1 MKLLFLAL
9 ELACI
14 FFVVV
19 MQLRS
24 FARTSKAMKRFADH
38 AVSAF
43 RNLSLKSVA
52 YDEGNLDA
60 EGELDRMI
68 HCHQPSAFS
77 SKYYDQVCE
86 AIDEIKET
94 SPAYS
99 VDDVAVAV
107 AGELDCD
114 TDEMVALIPV
124 IEAVRDNKDSIE
136 LINGAVLDSQEENDF
151 RNIILSTNA
160 YLVKNKGVASDFG
173 ILQDICERRLQAE
186 DEKIAESLSTPLYL
200 GLCGTFVGIIFGVMG
215 MLAGGGITTGSDSIL
230 WGVAIAMT
238 ASLLGLGLTTWNK
251 VKIYPETSAMLE
263 DAKNDYFDFMQR
275 ELMPSLSLGV
285 AGTLASFK
293 DVLGNFISKF
303 GNNISGYAETARLMN
318 KNLENEHLVLQEINN
333 LNITKASKTIA
344 ESFATLKE
352 SSDELKN
359 FKEYQVQLNGTIQRA
374 TEVASRLEGII
385 STFSGFVSS
394 LDKVANTTNETQEL
408 QKQFKESLETHFP
421 TIKDHE
427 TVWREQLDEISKD
440 TQKSSTEL
448 QEYLK
453 SSSEYIKGFVAD
465 NQTFLS
471 GLVDM
476 RDAAAQVKSSTDSQT
491 AQFAA
496 YKASMDTLKQSID
509 RLYDIEAGNQ
519 NGIMAALKAMLEENT
534 NPQYVQKLKDIQQA
548 LNELQSGRQEVLDA
562 AKGTLEEIKG
572 ISRDQVAAL
581 NQEKGRSARLESDK
595 AQLQRRIDTLE
606 EKAENK

>member
-1 MKLLFLAL
+1 MKLLFLVL

-14 FFVVV
+14 LLVIV
-19 MQLRS
+19 MQFRS
-24 FARTSKAMKRFADH
+24 FARTRKAMKRFADH
-38 AVSAF
+38 AGATF
-43 RNLSLKSVA
+43 RDLSLKTVM
-52 YDEGNLDA
+52 YDENNLDS
-60 EGELDRMI
+60 EGELNRMI
-68 HCHQPSAFS
+68 HCRQPSEFS
-77 SKYYDQVCE
+77 SKYYEQVSE

-99 VDDVAVAV
+99 VDDVAVAL
-107 AGELDCD
+107 ASELDCD
-114 TDEMVALIPV
+114 ADEMVELIPV
-124 IEAVRDNKDSIE
+124 IEAVRDNKDSID

-160 YLVKNKGVASDFG
+160 YLVKNKGVASDFS

-186 DEKIAESLSTPLYL
+186 DEKVSESLSTPLYL
-200 GLCGTFVGIIFGVMG
+200 GLCGTFVGIIFGIIG
-215 MLAGGGITTGSDSIL
+215 MLVGGGVTKGSDSIL

-238 ASLLGLGLTTWNK
+238 ASLLGLVLTTWNK
-251 VKIYPETSAMLE
+251 VMTYPEESAKLE

-333 LNITKASKTIA
+333 LNITRAATTIA

-352 SSDELKN
+352 SSDELRN
-359 FKEYQVQLNGTIQRA
+359 FKEYQVQLNNTIQRA
-374 TEVASRLEGII
+374 DDVASRMEGII

-408 QKQFKESLETHFP
+408 QKQFKDSLETHFP

-427 TVWREQLDEISKD
+427 VVWREQLDEISRD
-440 TQKSSTEL
+440 AQKSSNEL

-453 SSSEYIKGFVAD
+453 ASSEYIRGFVAD

-476 RDAAAQVKSSTDSQT
+476 RDAAAQVKSSTDCQT

-519 NGIMAALKAMLEENT
+519 NGIMVALKAMLEENT
-534 NPQYVQKLKDIQQA
+534 NPQYVEKLQSIKQA
-548 LNELQSGRQEVLDA
+548 LDELQSGRQEVLTA
-562 AKGTLEEIKG
+562 AKATLAEIRG
-572 ISRDQVAAL
+572 LSGDQADAL
-581 NQEKGRSARLESDK
+581 NREKERSAGLEAEK
-595 AQLQRRIDTLE
+595 AKLQNRIEKLE

>member
-1 MKLLFLAL
+1 
-9 ELACI
+9 
-14 FFVVV
+14 
-19 MQLRS
+19 
-24 FARTSKAMKRFADH
+24 
-38 AVSAF
+38 
-43 RNLSLKSVA
+43 
-52 YDEGNLDA
+52 
-60 EGELDRMI
+60 
-68 HCHQPSAFS
+68 
-77 SKYYDQVCE
+77 
-86 AIDEIKET
+86 
-94 SPAYS
+94 
-99 VDDVAVAV
+99 
-107 AGELDCD
+107 
-114 TDEMVALIPV
+114 
-124 IEAVRDNKDSIE
+124 
-136 LINGAVLDSQEENDF
+136 
-151 RNIILSTNA
+151 
-160 YLVKNKGVASDFG
+160 
-173 ILQDICERRLQAE
+173 
-186 DEKIAESLSTPLYL
+186 
-200 GLCGTFVGIIFGVMG
+200 
-215 MLAGGGITTGSDSIL
+215 
-230 WGVAIAMT
+230 
-238 ASLLGLGLTTWNK
+238 
-251 VKIYPETSAMLE
+251 
-263 DAKNDYFDFMQR
+263 
-275 ELMPSLSLGV
+275 
-285 AGTLASFK
+285 
-293 DVLGNFISKF
+293 
-303 GNNISGYAETARLMN
+303 MN